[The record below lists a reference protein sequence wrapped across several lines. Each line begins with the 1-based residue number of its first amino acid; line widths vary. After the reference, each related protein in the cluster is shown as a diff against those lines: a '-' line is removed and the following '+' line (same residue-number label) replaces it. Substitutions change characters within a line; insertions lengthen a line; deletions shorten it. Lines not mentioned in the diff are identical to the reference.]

1 MSPES
6 HLTRIY
12 ITRNQSYVA
21 RNFMMLNNIVTTFYK
36 AYFVSSVLKERKL
49 YYKFIL
55 LVSFHQFVSSK
66 VNEGDMLH
74 TNPVCL
80 ASSSLEEL
88 TTYALDEILGDI
100 TLTGFGRHIVITF
113 GETRRDPARR
123 QLPTLN
129 TVSALHLPS
138 MTFSCNVSCQRQP
151 QKGPQCYF

>member
-12 ITRNQSYVA
+12 VTRNQSNVA

-55 LVSFHQFVSSK
+55 LVSFHQFVSLK

-88 TTYALDEILGDI
+88 TTYALDETSGDI
-100 TLTGFGRHIVITF
+100 TL
-113 GETRRDPARR
+113 
-123 QLPTLN
+123 
-129 TVSALHLPS
+129 VSGDILS
-138 MTFSCNVSCQRQP
+138 
-151 QKGPQCYF
+151 

>member
-1 MSPES
+1 MVYG
-6 HLTRIY
+6 H
-12 ITRNQSYVA
+12 VA
-21 RNFMMLNNIVTTFYK
+21 RKSSHPNLRHPKSELRRPKFYDAQQHRNNFYK

-88 TTYALDEILGDI
+88 TTYALDEISGDI
-100 TLTGFGRHIVITF
+100 TL
-113 GETRRDPARR
+113 
-123 QLPTLN
+123 
-129 TVSALHLPS
+129 VSGDILS
-138 MTFSCNVSCQRQP
+138 
-151 QKGPQCYF
+151 